1 MVVMLNDL
9 RYALRSLGKSPGL
22 VLVVTL
28 CLGLGV
34 GANTTIF
41 SLTNAVF
48 LRPLPVHEPGR
59 MVRIHS
65 GWGQERFRSSSY
77 PEYLALNARSDVFTG
92 VAAYNRT
99 RVSVGLGEDATMER
113 ALVATGNFFQV
124 SGVTPAVGRFFT
136 AEEDRVAGAHPVAVI
151 SNAFWQSRLGADP
164 GVAGRTL
171 YISGKPYTI
180 LGVTP
185 PEFLGIEP
193 DQDVVAWI
201 PSMNYQHIFGAD
213 ERMLNQN
220 SHWLNLVGRMKP
232 GVNIARA
239 QAAATLAA
247 QGLAAEHAGEWS
259 TLRFSVMKGGTLANT
274 EESFEIRIVFI
285 LLNAV
290 VGLVLL
296 IACAN
301 VANLLLARG
310 MNRRREFAIRLS
322 LGSGRLRV
330 IRQLVTESLLLGLL
344 GGVVGLV
351 LALWGA
357 DLLTLLNLPTA
368 IDPAPDIRVLVYTF
382 VIALAAGLIFGV
394 IPALQATRVSVAES
408 LKQAGRLGSPI
419 RSRLRASLV
428 ISQIA
433 LSVLLLIL
441 AGLMLR
447 AMLQLRTRDTGVVE
461 SGVLTAELD
470 LTTLSLAE
478 DQGKLLFDRIRER
491 MSSLPGIESATLS
504 AMVPSVGRQWV
515 TPATLPEL
523 ESVKSVSVN
532 YNVIGLDYFS
542 TLGVPLMRGRD
553 LNARDVAGQPLVVL
567 VNDAFVKRFFPS
579 ENPLGKHIR
588 TGDEKQGLV
597 WEIVGVVK
605 DIRYESAGFEALPTM
620 FQSYHQNYEAGLTL
634 QVRGPGDPTRL
645 IAPIRRELH
654 QLYPG
659 LAGTFR
665 TFSQIRREREFA
677 PRMVS
682 TLLSIFGALALLL
695 ASLGLYGVT
704 AYVVALR
711 THEIGVRMALGAQ
724 PRGVLG
730 LITRQGLR
738 LALIGGGIGLALAM
752 AAGKLLSFMLYGV
765 SPFDPLT
772 IAAVSVLMI
781 GLSLLAS
788 IIPARRAARV
798 DPAIALRSE

>member
-1 MVVMLNDL
+1 MLNDL
-9 RYALRSLGKSPGL
+9 RYALRSLAKSPGM

-28 CLGLGV
+28 CLGLGI

-48 LRPLPVHEPGR
+48 LRPLPVQEPGR
-59 MVRIHS
+59 LVRIHS

-77 PEYLALNARSDVFTG
+77 PEYLALNAWDDVFTG

-99 RVSVGLGEDATMER
+99 RVSIGQGEDATMEQ
-113 ALVATGNFFQV
+113 ALVTTGNFFQV
-124 SGVTPAVGRFFT
+124 IGVTPALGRFFT
-136 AEEDRVAGAHPVAVI
+136 AEEDRVAGSNPVVVL
-151 SNAFWQSRLGADP
+151 SNAFWQSRLGSDP

-171 YISGKPYTI
+171 YISGKPYTV
-180 LGVTP
+180 LGVSP

-201 PSMNYQHIFGAD
+201 PSMNYKHIFGSD

-232 GVNIARA
+232 DVRIARA
-239 QAAATLAA
+239 RAAATLAA
-247 QGLAAEHAGEWS
+247 NGLAAEHGGEWS
-259 TLRFSVMKGGTLANT
+259 TLRFSVLKGGTLANT
-274 EESFEIRIVFI
+274 EQSFEIRMVFM
-285 LLNAV
+285 LLNGV

-330 IRQLVTESLLLGLL
+330 IRQLITESLLLGLL
-344 GGVVGLV
+344 GGALGLV
-351 LALWGA
+351 FALWGA
-357 DLLTLLNLPTA
+357 DLLKLLNLPTA
-368 IDPAPDIRVLVYTF
+368 IDPSPDLLVLIYTF
-382 VIALAAGLIFGV
+382 VVALVTGLIFGV
-394 IPALQATRVSVAES
+394 IPALQATRVSVADS

-433 LSVLLLIL
+433 LSVLLLVM

-447 AMLQLRTRDTGVVE
+447 AMLNLRNGDTGVVE
-461 SGVLTAELD
+461 SGLLTAELD
-470 LTTLSLAE
+470 LTTLNLPE
-478 DQGKLLFDRIRER
+478 GQGKLLYDRIRER
-491 MSSLPGIESATLS
+491 MAGLPGVESATLS

-515 TPATLPEL
+515 TGATFPEA
-523 ESVKSVSVN
+523 ESKEMVSIN

-553 LNARDVAGQPLVVL
+553 LNARDVVGQPLVVL
-567 VNDAFVKRFFPS
+567 VNEALVKRYFPS

-588 TGDEKQGLV
+588 SGDEATGLV

-605 DIRYESAGFEALPTM
+605 DVRYESAGVEALPAM
-620 FQSYHQNYEAGLTL
+620 FQSYHQSYEALLTL
-634 QVRGPGDPTRL
+634 QVRGRGDPTRL

-654 QLYPG
+654 EIYPG

-665 TFSQIRREREFA
+665 TFAQIRRQAEFA

-730 LITRQGLR
+730 LITRDGLR
-738 LALIGGGIGLALAM
+738 LALIGGVVGLTLALA
-752 AAGKLLSFMLYGV
+752 ASRLLSFMLYGI

-772 IAAVSVLMI
+772 IGAVSVLMM
-781 GLSLLAS
+781 GLSLIAS
-788 IIPARRAARV
+788 VIPARRAARV
-798 DPAIALRSE
+798 DPAIALRSD